1 MFIEK
6 LLQLMAE
13 KKASDLFISAGSPI
27 CIKIQGTIMPVNPA
41 LMDGEQTKKIIYEM
55 LNPTQQEVLTK
66 EQELNF
72 SKPMPG
78 IGNFRVNCFWQK
90 GTCGLVIRYITSDIP
105 KMQDLNLPPVLASLI
120 MEKRGLVLVVGAT
133 GSGKSTTLASMIDY
147 RNMSGPGHILTMED
161 PVEYVFTPKKCIIN
175 QREVGNDTH
184 SFHDALRNAMRQ
196 APDIILI
203 GEIRDLE
210 TMRMALTYALSGHLC
225 LATLHANN
233 AYQAMN
239 RVISFFP
246 LEVRPMLLQDLS
258 VSLKAVMSQRLIKTL
273 DGKRTPAVEV
283 LLNTRNIQELIE
295 KACAA
300 KNGHQFSAL
309 WRGVWQGLGYASQSD
324 ADAAFFRA
332 LAEFVKVRRGAFDA
346 AERIRSDVGADH
358 QEIAAELPHQVEL
371 AFGAGKGAA
380 PLRLRHALEIAERLE
395 RHDLQAERRHDAGD
409 VLRRAVE
416 RQQIALEDLDAGEP
430 GRRDRLELLGEP
442 AAQGYGGDGGLHPAS
457 AVELATIGRLHR
469 AIVAIPEGPTR
480 SSLQPSTPARARAG
494 KRQFA
499 SAAPRPRRL

>member
-13 KKASDLFISAGSPI
+13 KKASDIFISAGSPI
-27 CIKIQGTIMPVNPA
+27 SIKIQGTIMPINPQP
-41 LMDGEQTKKIIYEM
+41 MDAEQTKKIIYEM
-55 LNPTQQEVLTK
+55 LTPTQAETFTK
-66 EQELNF
+66 DQELNF

-78 IGNFRVNCFWQK
+78 LGNYRVNCFWQK
-90 GTCGLVIRYITSDIP
+90 GTAGLVIRYITADIP
-105 KMQDLNLPPVLASLI
+105 KMQDLSLPPVLASLI
-120 MEKRGLVLVVGAT
+120 MEKRGLILVVGAT

-147 RNMSGPGHILTMED
+147 RNSMAPGHILTMED
-161 PVEYVFTPKKCIIN
+161 PVEYVFAPKKCIIN

-258 VSLKAVMSQRLIKTL
+258 VSLKAVMSQRLIKTI

-295 KACAA
+295 KGEINEIKEAME
-300 KNGHQFSAL
+300 KSMSPG
-309 WRGVWQGLGYASQSD
+309 SQTFEQD
-324 ADAAFFRA
+324 LFRLVRQQKISQEEA
-332 LAEFVKVRRGAFDA
+332 LAN
-346 AERIRSDVGADH
+346 ADS
-358 QEIAAELPHQVEL
+358 ATNLGL
-371 AFGAGKGAA
+371 
-380 PLRLRHALEIAERLE
+380 
-395 RHDLQAERRHDAGD
+395 
-409 VLRRAVE
+409 
-416 RQQIALEDLDAGEP
+416 
-430 GRRDRLELLGEP
+430 LLGNSGIMPVMSEKTKQGAKTPSPGGPSFGEFKIEEP
-442 AAQGYGGDGGLHPAS
+442 EEKLG
-457 AVELATIGRLHR
+457 
-469 AIVAIPEGPTR
+469 
-480 SSLQPSTPARARAG
+480 
-494 KRQFA
+494 
-499 SAAPRPRRL
+499 